1 MGNTRTALGQIGHG
15 CCMGKERQGK
25 KGPRL
30 HRGPF
35 TAGDLKK
42 AIKLDGWEPVK
53 SGDHL
58 NYKHPSRRGKI
69 QIDDKW
75 TAVKPGHYTFKG
87 ICTQGGYQKKELLQ
101 LLNGIPLN

>member
-1 MGNTRTALGQIGHG
+1 MISVQKGERAGVVARAFAKSAWRWSADEWNSGNTRTALGQTGHG

-58 NYKHPSRRGKI
+58 NYKHPSRRARSRSTTSG
-69 QIDDKW
+69 
-75 TAVKPGHYTFKG
+75 
-87 ICTQGGYQKKELLQ
+87 LR
-101 LLNGIPLN
+101 